1 MGESLTAVFIDYKVG
16 FDSISHKFIDETLRK
31 AGVSTKAKVIFRT
44 IYTIYK
50 AVSAYTTAQGT
61 DGKQIKSDVFCI
73 VRGALQGDMTSP
85 LFFVL
90 ALELILR

>member
-31 AGVSTKAKVIFRT
+31 AGVSTKAKVIFT
-44 IYTIYK
+44 IIYK